1 MAAPSFTPE
10 DFAAVANMS
19 AREAVLT
26 ACAELLGEAPS
37 DLNKTFSELGADSL
51 EMVELTMEVE
61 ERLLIELDDRDIG
74 PEMTVADFIAVVER
88 VRGKHPPAVCDEHDH
103 RYEVGAYG
111 VCRRCGGEYRAP
123 TKPVRA

>member
-1 MAAPSFTPE
+1 MAAPSFTPA

-19 AREAVLT
+19 ARETVLT

-37 DLNKTFSELGADSL
+37 DLSKPFSDLGADGL
-51 EMVELTMEVE
+51 EMVEITMEVE

-88 VRGKHPPAVCDEHDH
+88 VCAAAAQSQQSKDVNDDAVQ
-103 RYEVGAYG
+103 
-111 VCRRCGGEYRAP
+111 P
-123 TKPVRA
+123 